1 MTRIKAVLFDMDGV
15 LIDAKDWHYEALNK
29 ALGLFGLTISRY
41 DHLHTFDGLPT
52 RDKLKMLSEQYFLP
66 SQLHSFINKVK
77 QRYTLEITNAM
88 CRPMFQHEYA
98 LSRLKHEGFK
108 IAVCSNSVRA
118 TIELMMSLSGLS
130 GYIDLILSN
139 EDVTRAKP
147 DPEIYTAAMEKL
159 GMTPG
164 ECLVIE
170 DNPKGIAAG
179 RASGAFVLPVAGVY
193 DVNYWNIRDAI
204 TKFEEGGH
212 D

>member
-1 MTRIKAVLFDMDGV
+1 MTKIKAVLFDMDGV

-66 SQLHSFINKVK
+66 VQLHNFINKVK
-77 QRYTLEITNAM
+77 QRYTLEITNAK

-98 LSRLKHEGFK
+98 LSRLKHEGCK

-118 TIELMMSLSGLS
+118 TIELMMNLSGLS
-130 GYIDLILSN
+130 KYIDIILSN
-139 EDVTRAKP
+139 EDVERAKP

-159 GMTPG
+159 SLKPE
-164 ECLVIE
+164 ECIVIE

-179 RASGAFVLPVAGVY
+179 KASGAFVLPVATVY
-193 DVNYWNIRDAI
+193 DVNYWNIVRAI
-204 TKFEEGGH
+204 AKFEEAGN